1 VTIGALGGVRFRD
14 MKRLAGLC
22 AISLIA
28 TGCFGSKTSHVQIAA
43 DLPPAPKTWDPPPK
57 FSKHSCWAR
66 PTSSPEI
73 TRVAPSIPAR
83 SGTAPTPPRELVRR
97 LLARLGDRSL
107 IRTIE
112 VGPPPRSSKTRH
124 VFPGNRPP
132 RDALWAYISAPD
144 ALLVPSGQLD
154 PERLRAY
161 SLARWEAELVGGAL
175 RDDFCRAGGPPL
187 TGWTLSREV
196 IDGGVS
202 DGEFALNQRFPNP
215 SRREFRAR
223 LDLVGKRYGFKA
235 TSIRFLRPRELAPIV
250 VVQTDRDPKEFIADV
265 AEIVQLLNPRSRS
278 GAVTFEGFF
287 FEAVGRDG
295 PFVRTSSV
303 YRGEVA
309 GRQWSAYSDTYPYA
323 HG

>member
-1 VTIGALGGVRFRD
+1 LR
-14 MKRLAGLC
+14 RLVGLC
-22 AISLIA
+22 TIPLIA
-28 TGCFGSKTSHVQIAA
+28 TACFGSKTTQVQIAA
-43 DLPPAPKTWDPPPK
+43 DLPPAPKTWGPPPK

-73 TRVAPSIPAR
+73 TRVAPSLPAR
-83 SGTAPTPPRELVRR
+83 SGTARTPPRELVRR
-97 LLARLGDRSL
+97 LLARLGDRSV
-107 IRTIE
+107 IHRIE
-112 VGPPPRSSKTRH
+112 IGPPSRPSKTRH
-124 VFPGNRPP
+124 IFPGNRPP

-144 ALLVPSGQLD
+144 ALLAPSGQVT

-175 RDDFCRAGGPPL
+175 RDDFCRAGDRPL

-215 SRREFRAR
+215 SRGKFRAR
-223 LDLVGKRYGFKA
+223 VNLVGKRYGFKT
-235 TSIRFLRPRELAPIV
+235 TSVRFLRPRELAPIV
-250 VVQTDRDPKEFIADV
+250 VVQTDRDPKEFIGDV
-265 AEIVQLLNPRSRS
+265 AAIVQLLDPRSRS

-295 PFVRTSSV
+295 PFVRTSTV
-303 YRGEVA
+303 YRGVVS
-309 GRQWSAYSDTYPYA
+309 GGQWSAYDDTYPYN